1 MTPRILFCAPSSG
14 TGKTT
19 LTCAVLRAMQ
29 RRGLRLAACKS
40 GPDYIDPMFHQ
51 KVLGAKTTNL
61 DLFFF
66 SPETTRALLRQVG
79 EGADLTIIEG
89 AMGYFDGIAMTDHAS
104 AYDLA
109 VQTETPAVLLLDGK
123 GSALSLAATL
133 RGFTSFRSP
142 DMLRGV
148 ILNRVKPAVA
158 ARLGK
163 MLEEETGLQYLGC
176 LPEVEGCGFES
187 RHLGLVTAGEIG
199 DLQGKID
206 RLADAAAESIDLDG
220 LLALAAQAP
229 EISDTLNLPP
239 APKTKVKIA
248 LARDEA
254 FCFYYESSLDILR
267 ALGAE
272 IVEFSPLRDKK
283 LPRGAAALYLG
294 GGYPELHGQV
304 LAENTEMRE
313 AIRAAVLGGMPT
325 MAECGGF
332 LYLHRTLQEQGGHP
346 WLMAGVLDAEGYP
359 TGKLSRFGYVTLKAK
374 EDSLLFAAGE
384 EMPAHEFHYWD
395 STNPGSAFTAQKP
408 LSERG
413 WETGVA
419 TKSLYAGFPHFHF
432 AAKPEAAAR
441 FVAAARR
448 YKRQR
453 KEKRA

>member
-1 MTPRILFCAPSSG
+1 M
-14 TGKTT
+14 
-19 LTCAVLRAMQ
+19 
-29 RRGLRLAACKS
+29 
-40 GPDYIDPMFHQ
+40 
-51 KVLGAKTTNL
+51 
-61 DLFFF
+61 
-66 SPETTRALLRQVG
+66 
-79 EGADLTIIEG
+79 
-89 AMGYFDGIAMTDHAS
+89 
-104 AYDLA
+104 
-109 VQTETPAVLLLDGK
+109 
-123 GSALSLAATL
+123 
-133 RGFTSFRSP
+133 
-142 DMLRGV
+142 
-148 ILNRVKPAVA
+148 
-158 ARLGK
+158 
-163 MLEEETGLQYLGC
+163 
-176 LPEVEGCGFES
+176 
-187 RHLGLVTAGEIG
+187 
-199 DLQGKID
+199 
-206 RLADAAAESIDLDG
+206 
-220 LLALAAQAP
+220 
-229 EISDTLNLPP
+229 PP

-313 AIRAAVLGGMPT
+313 AIRAAVLAGMPT

-419 TKSLYAGFPHFHF
+419 NESLYAGFPHFHF

-448 YKRQR
+448 FKRQR